1 MQERDPTVVRVLLQD
16 QASARVREPVL
27 VQELVEVQMDPAVVW
42 LQVSGWGLEPG
53 SVPVRELVE
62 VQMDPAVVQ
71 VTGWELERGSVR
83 LAVRVPAPVQEP
95 GLVLVPGQGWW
106 SRR

>member
-1 MQERDPTVVRVLLQD
+1 MQERDPAVVRVLLQD

-27 VQELVEVQMDPAVVW
+27 V
-42 LQVSGWGLEPG
+42 
-53 SVPVRELVE
+53 RELVE
-62 VQMDPAVVQ
+62 VPMDPAVVQ

>member
-1 MQERDPTVVRVLLQD
+1 MQERDPAVVRVLLQD

-27 VQELVEVQMDPAVVW
+27 VQ
-42 LQVSGWGLEPG
+42 
-53 SVPVRELVE
+53 ELVE

>member
-1 MQERDPTVVRVLLQD
+1 MQERDPAVVRVLLQD

-42 LQVSGWGLEPG
+42 VQESGWGLEP
-53 SVPVRELVE
+53 VLVRELVE
-62 VQMDPAVVQ
+62 VPMDPAVVQ

-106 SRR
+106 WWSRR